1 MTLFT
6 CSNDSAGL
14 RQVPGDIARGI
25 AEMQSLQNLDGR
37 VGRLR
42 QLEQHRATLENL
54 LYSNLD
60 ILQALF
66 RRLWREA
73 KGEDWEDNVDRE
85 MVSSSAVELQ
95 EELGVESLFVKPIAD
110 WELKDLAK
118 ALDAPSLQAILNA
131 KLRGSAVSEN
141 AGAIKI
147 KSAMCTTWRNLGICP
162 FGDSCFYAHTVEE
175 LADPRRFTKFKT
187 TMCNKYPACP
197 HGKNCAFAHG
207 VEELRS
213 PDSACLYD
221 RFEVLVQ
228 DDVISQDDLVHK
240 YGPAFIS
247 SHSNAAQAIQ
257 TIRFM
262 RNILC
267 HTKGSVRGLTSHS
280 FNCLWDLASEAF
292 INIATEV
299 GEDYTKTFEKRRSK
313 LLAESRQSPRIPE
326 CPRDLASKS
335 LRSNTTT
342 PLPLPSSSPNP
353 KAISTV
359 DVVEKASGT
368 QFYLLC

>member
-1 MTLFT
+1 
-6 CSNDSAGL
+6 
-14 RQVPGDIARGI
+14 
-25 AEMQSLQNLDGR
+25 
-37 VGRLR
+37 
-42 QLEQHRATLENL
+42 
-54 LYSNLD
+54 
-60 ILQALF
+60 
-66 RRLWREA
+66 
-73 KGEDWEDNVDRE
+73 
-85 MVSSSAVELQ
+85 
-95 EELGVESLFVKPIAD
+95 
-110 WELKDLAK
+110 
-118 ALDAPSLQAILNA
+118 
-131 KLRGSAVSEN
+131 
-141 AGAIKI
+141 
-147 KSAMCTTWRNLGICP
+147 
-162 FGDSCFYAHTVEE
+162 
-175 LADPRRFTKFKT
+175 
-187 TMCNKYPACP
+187 
-197 HGKNCAFAHG
+197 
-207 VEELRS
+207 
-213 PDSACLYD
+213 
-221 RFEVLVQ
+221 VLVQ

-299 GEDYTKTFEKRRSK
+299 GKDYTKTFEKRRSK

-326 CPRDLASKS
+326 CPRDVASKS

-359 DVVEKASGT
+359 DVVDKASGT